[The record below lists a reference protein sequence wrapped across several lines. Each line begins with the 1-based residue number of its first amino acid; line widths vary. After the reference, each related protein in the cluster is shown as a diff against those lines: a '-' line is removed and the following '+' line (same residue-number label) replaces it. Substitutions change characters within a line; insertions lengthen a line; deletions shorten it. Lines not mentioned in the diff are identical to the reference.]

1 MGLITDLNL
10 PDDFP
15 GTCWVSGAFLFPN
28 SGTLIT
34 ILKTSPSVRSDSA
47 PPYARLTFIIL
58 RRPEP
63 NSSVRPIS
71 PINRAITGSFG
82 NGGSF
87 QGPDGQSRGSGCCFR
102 CGPGVLDDQ
111 PGGEG
116 VLFDETASFSCCL
129 DISPS
134 ITASNL
140 TSGSQAGLPSHG
152 HSAVSCPRSVR
163 RCYRNPAQKTLT
175 SQASSQHYFL
185 GFCCA
190 S

>member
-34 ILKTSPSVRSDSA
+34 ILKTSPSVRSDSE

-82 NGGSF
+82 NGGKF
-87 QGPDGQSRGSGCCFR
+87 
-102 CGPGVLDDQ
+102 
-111 PGGEG
+111 
-116 VLFDETASFSCCL
+116 
-129 DISPS
+129 
-134 ITASNL
+134 
-140 TSGSQAGLPSHG
+140 SGSRRPKPWERLLFSMRTWPYSMISLAGKAFCSTKPPLSV
-152 HSAVSCPRSVR
+152 AVWTFPLRLR
-163 RCYRNPAQKTLT
+163 RAT
-175 SQASSQHYFL
+175 
-185 GFCCA
+185 
-190 S
+190 